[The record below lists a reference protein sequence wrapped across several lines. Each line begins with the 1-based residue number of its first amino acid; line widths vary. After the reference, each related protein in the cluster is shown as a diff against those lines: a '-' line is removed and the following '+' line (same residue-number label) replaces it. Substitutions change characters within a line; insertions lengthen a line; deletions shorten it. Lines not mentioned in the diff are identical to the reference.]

1 MSITELSI
9 KRPLLIT
16 VIFVTLIL
24 FGFIGYNNLSLNLLP
39 KFTTNM
45 VSVNTTYTG
54 ASPEEVLTSVTKPLE
69 DALSAVEGVDA
80 ISSSSQEGSS
90 SISLELTNSVS
101 TKDAQLDAERKVNQ
115 LLASLPQG
123 VDKPVVSR
131 MSSDDDPIL
140 KLSISSDMSDTKL
153 YDFIDNEIKPLLTN
167 IPGVSNV
174 SVIGGT
180 KRQINVAI
188 DNDKLKAYDLSLL
201 DVNSVVSSS
210 GASFPAGKIEN
221 DNNRYSLDLN
231 AKVQTVEQLRQ
242 VVVRQ
247 NSDGSRVLLKD
258 VASITD
264 GKENVTQLNRLNS
277 EPAIGIELKKQ
288 SDANTVEVS
297 KLAKQR
303 LEELKKTY
311 AADNF
316 DYHIASDQS
325 IYTQASADA
334 VVHDL
339 FLAIIIVSFV
349 MLFFLHSVRSA
360 TFVLVALPSAMI
372 PSFILMW
379 AFGFSLNMMTLMA
392 LSLVVGI
399 LVDDS
404 IVILENIYRHM
415 EMGKD
420 KRTAALD
427 GRNEIGFT
435 ALAITLVD
443 VVVFL
448 PLGFVGGM
456 IGNIVKE
463 YALVVVFSTLMSLLV
478 AFTLTPL
485 LVSRW
490 GKLTQLSKTS
500 LWGKANNW
508 FESLINNFREFYSKV
523 LKWSLG
529 HKRYVIITIFL
540 LIIGSVA
547 LIPAGFVGTE
557 FIPTS
562 DRGELNIQIDLAGNT
577 PLKETNEKVAQI
589 EKIILKHPEVVNV
602 FSKVGTQSGAAMGSN
617 ASSNS
622 NLAEI
627 SIQLTDV
634 NKRGISTVN
643 FGRKVRDE
651 IGQIPGVKPTI
662 KTVGMTGNA
671 SFDIQMNVE
680 GVNRDSIMKAAAIV
694 KEIFEKTPG
703 TDYVQYSTKEAKPQ
717 VSVILDHDKMAN
729 YGVTV
734 DDVGNAMQY
743 GFSGNDNT
751 KFRDNGEEYAVNL
764 QLDGSNTM
772 TIEDVRKFNVN
783 NSRGATIPLEAI
795 ATITETSSQSVLER
809 KDRLN
814 SVTVNAIA
822 VGRPSGSISDDI
834 KKEIAKVKLPAGVEV
849 VEAGFGKNQ
858 SDAFSSLFS
867 AVGLGI
873 LLIYLIMVAL
883 YESVV
888 YPFVVLFSLPVAIIG
903 AILALALTL
912 HTINLFS
919 ILGIIMLL
927 GLVAKNAIL
936 IVDFANQEKAKDM
949 SVKDAL
955 IAAGRERLRP
965 ILMTTLAM
973 ILGMLPMALSSDAGS
988 ETKNGMAWVIIGG
1001 LTSSMI
1007 FTLVFVP
1014 VMYTIIEGWKNKVN
1028 GWFRKKNVPAAEV
1041 QMKV

>member
-1 MSITELSI
+1 MSITEISI

-24 FGFIGYNNLSLNLLP
+24 FGIISYNSLSLNLLP

-45 VSVNTTYTG
+45 VSINTTYTG

-69 DALSAVEGVDA
+69 DALSSVEGVDA

-90 SISLELTNSVS
+90 SISLELTNSVNTS
-101 TKDAQLDAERKVNQ
+101 DAQLDAERKINQ
-115 LLASLPQG
+115 ILASLPDG
-123 VDKPVVSR
+123 VDDPVVSR

-140 KLSISSDMSDTKL
+140 KLSISSDMSDTEL

-167 IPGVSNV
+167 VPGVSDV
-174 SVIGGT
+174 TVIGGT
-180 KRQINVAI
+180 KRQINIEI
-188 DNDKLKAYDLSLL
+188 DNDKLKAYNLSLL
-201 DVNSVVSSS
+201 DVNSVVSTS
-210 GASFPAGKIEN
+210 GASFPSGKIESG
-221 DNNRYSLDLN
+221 NNRYSLDLN
-231 AKVQTVEQLRQ
+231 AKVQSVEQLRN

-247 NSDGSRVLLKD
+247 NEDGSRILLKD

-277 EPAIGIELKKQ
+277 EPAIGIEIKKQ
-288 SDANTVEVS
+288 TDANTVEVS
-297 KLAKQR
+297 KLAKER
-303 LEELKKTY
+303 LEELKKSY

-316 DYHIASDQS
+316 NYNIASDQS

-339 FLAIIIVSFV
+339 VLAIIIVSFV
-349 MLFFLHSVRSA
+349 MLFFLHSVRSS

-379 AFGFSLNMMTLMA
+379 VFDFSLNMMTLMS
-392 LSLVVGI
+392 LSLVVGV

-404 IVILENIYRHM
+404 IVILENIFRHM

-435 ALAITLVD
+435 AVAITLVD

-463 YALVVVFSTLMSLLV
+463 YALVVVFSTLMSLFV

-485 LVSRW
+485 LASRFA
-490 GKLTQLSKTS
+490 KLPHLSTTS
-500 LWGKANNW
+500 LWGKSNRW
-508 FESLINNFREFYSKV
+508 FESLIDNFRAFYSKILV
-523 LKWSLG
+523 WSLG
-529 HKRYVIITIFL
+529 HKRYVIIAIFL
-540 LIIGSVA
+540 MIVGSIA

-577 PLKETNEKVAQI
+577 PLKETNAKVAQI
-589 EKIILKHPEVVNV
+589 ESIILKHPEVVNV
-602 FSKVGTQSGAAMGSN
+602 FSKVGTQSGAGMGSN

-634 NKRGISTVN
+634 NERAISTVN

-651 IGQIPGVKPTI
+651 IMQLPGVKPTI

-671 SFDIQMNVE
+671 SFDIQMDVQ

-694 KEIFEKTPG
+694 KNIFEKTAG
-703 TDYVQYSTKEAKPQ
+703 TDYVQYSSKEAKPQ
-717 VSVILDHDKMAN
+717 VSIILDHDKMAN

-734 DDVGNAMQY
+734 NDVGSAVQY
-743 GFSGNDNT
+743 AFSGNDNT
-751 KFRDNGEEYAVNL
+751 KFREDGEEYAINL
-764 QLDGSNTM
+764 QLDGFNTM
-772 TIEDVRKFNVN
+772 TIEDVKRFNVK

-814 SVTVNAIA
+814 SVTINAIA
-822 VGRPSGSISDDI
+822 VGRASGSISDDI
-834 KKEIAKVKLPAGVEV
+834 KKEIAKVKFPAGAEV

-858 SDAFSSLFS
+858 SEAFCSLFM
-867 AVGLGI
+867 AVGIGI

-883 YESVV
+883 YESIV

-936 IVDFANQEKAKDM
+936 IVDFTNQEKEKGK

-955 IAAGRERLRP
+955 IEAGRERLRP

-1014 VMYTIIEGWKNKVN
+1014 VMYTIIEGWKVRFNAM
-1028 GWFRKKNVPAAEV
+1028 FLKKNSLV
-1041 QMKV
+1041 QNPVV

>member
-1 MSITELSI
+1 MTITELSI

-16 VIFVTLIL
+16 VIFVTLVL
-24 FGFIGYNNLSLNLLP
+24 FGIISYNSLSLNLLP
-39 KFTTNM
+39 KFTTNNI
-45 VSVNTTYTG
+45 SVNTTYTG

-69 DALSAVEGVDA
+69 DALSSVEGVDA

-90 SISLELTNSVS
+90 SVSLELTSSVS
-101 TKDAQLDAERKVNQ
+101 TSDAQLDAERKINQ
-115 LLASLPQG
+115 ILATLPEG
-123 VDKPVVSR
+123 VDDPVVSR

-140 KLSISSDMSDTKL
+140 KLSISSDMSDTEL

-167 IPGVSNV
+167 IPGVSDVN
-174 SVIGGT
+174 VIGGT

-188 DNDKLKAYDLSLL
+188 DNDKLKAYNLSLL
-201 DVNSVVSSS
+201 DVNSIVSSS
-210 GASFPAGKIEN
+210 GASFPSGKIESEK
-221 DNNRYSLDLN
+221 NRYSLDLN
-231 AKVQTVEQLRQ
+231 AKVQTVEQLRE

-247 NSDGSRVLLKD
+247 NEDGSRVLLKD
-258 VASITD
+258 VASVTD
-264 GKENVTQLNRLNS
+264 GKETITQLNRLNS
-277 EPAIGIELKKQ
+277 EPSIGIEIKKQ

-297 KLAKQR
+297 KLAKER
-303 LEELKKTY
+303 LEELKKSY
-311 AADNF
+311 ASYNF
-316 DYHIASDQS
+316 DYNIASDQS

-339 FLAIIIVSFV
+339 ILAIIIVSFV
-349 MLFFLHSVRSA
+349 MLFFLHSVRSS

-372 PSFILMW
+372 PTFILMW
-379 AFGFSLNMMTLMA
+379 VFDFSLNMMTLMA
-392 LSLVVGI
+392 LSLVVGV

-404 IVILENIYRHM
+404 IVILENIFRHM

-463 YALVVVFSTLMSLLV
+463 YALVVVFSTLMSLFV

-485 LVSRW
+485 LASRW
-490 GKLTQLSKTS
+490 AKLPHLSKTS
-500 LWGKANNW
+500 AWGKTNIW
-508 FESLINNFREFYSKV
+508 FESLIEDFREFYSKI
-523 LKWSLG
+523 LKWSLS
-529 HKRYVIITIFL
+529 HKRYVILTIFI
-540 LIIGSVA
+540 LIIGSIS

-557 FIPTS
+557 FIPAS
-562 DRGELNIQIDLAGNT
+562 DRGELNIQIDLAGKT
-577 PLKETNEKVAQI
+577 PLKETNAKVAQT
-589 EKIILKHPEVVNV
+589 ESIILKHPEVVNV
-602 FSKVGTQSGAAMGSN
+602 FSKVGTQSGASMGAN

-627 SIQLTDV
+627 SIQLIDV
-634 NKRGISTVN
+634 NERSISTVN
-643 FGRKVRDE
+643 FGKKVRDE
-651 IGQIPGVKPTI
+651 IMQIPGVKPTI

-671 SFDIQMNVE
+671 SFDIQMDIK
-680 GVNRDSIMKAAAIV
+680 GVNRDSIIKAAAIV
-694 KEIFEKTPG
+694 KDIFEKTAG
-703 TDYVQYSTKEAKPQ
+703 TDYVQYSSKEAKPQ
-717 VSVILDHDKMAN
+717 VSIVLDHEKMAT

-734 DDVGNAMQY
+734 NDVGNAVQY

-751 KFRDNGEEYAVNL
+751 KYKEDGEEYAINL
-764 QLDGSNTM
+764 QLDGSNTK
-772 TIEDVRKFNVN
+772 TIEDVRRFNVK
-783 NSRGATIPLEAI
+783 NSRGANIPLEAI
-795 ATITETSSQSVLER
+795 AAITETSSQSVLER

-814 SVTVNAIA
+814 SITVNAIA
-822 VGRPSGSISDDI
+822 VGRASGSISDDI
-834 KKEIAKVKLPAGVEV
+834 KKEIAKVKFPEGTEV
-849 VEAGFGKNQ
+849 AEAGFGKNQ
-858 SDAFSSLFS
+858 SDAFSSLFM
-867 AVGLGI
+867 AIGLGI
-873 LLIYLIMVAL
+873 LLIYLIMVGL
-883 YESVV
+883 YESIV

-936 IVDFANQEKAKDM
+936 IVDFANQEKEKGK
-949 SVKDAL
+949 SVRDAL
-955 IAAGRERLRP
+955 IEAGRERLRP

-973 ILGMLPMALSSDAGS
+973 IFGMLPMALSSDAGS

-1028 GWFRKKNVPAAEV
+1028 GWFGKKNETTAIAETE
-1041 QMKV
+1041 

>member
-24 FGFIGYNNLSLNLLP
+24 FGFISYNSLSLNLLP

-45 VSVNTTYTG
+45 VSVSTTYTG

-69 DALSAVEGVDA
+69 DALSSVEGVDA

-90 SISLELTNSVS
+90 SISLELTNSVNTS
-101 TKDAQLDAERKVNQ
+101 DAQLDAERKVNQ
-115 LLASLPQG
+115 ILASLPEG
-123 VDKPVVSR
+123 VDDPVVSR

-140 KLSISSDMSDTKL
+140 KLSISSDMSDTDL

-167 IPGVSNV
+167 IPGVSDV
-174 SVIGGT
+174 TVIGGT
-180 KRQINVAI
+180 ERQINIEI
-188 DNDKLKAYDLSLL
+188 DNDKLKAYNLSLL

-210 GASFPAGKIEN
+210 GASFPSGKIESG
-221 DNNRYSLDLN
+221 NNRYSLDLN
-231 AKVQTVEQLRQ
+231 AKVQTVEQLRD
-242 VVVRQ
+242 VVIRQ
-247 NSDGSRVLLKD
+247 NDDGSRVLLKD

-264 GKENVTQLNRLNS
+264 GKETATQLNRLNS
-277 EPAIGIELKKQ
+277 EPAIGIEIKKQ
-288 SDANTVEVS
+288 TDANTVEVS

-303 LEELKKTY
+303 LEELKKSY

-316 DYHIASDQS
+316 DYNIASDQS

-349 MLFFLHSVRSA
+349 MLFFLHSVRSS

-379 AFGFSLNMMTLMA
+379 IFGFSLNMMTLMA
-392 LSLVVGI
+392 LSLVVGV

-404 IVILENIYRHM
+404 IVILENIFRHM

-463 YALVVVFSTLMSLLV
+463 YALVVVFSTLMSLFV

-485 LVSRW
+485 LASRW
-490 GKLTQLSKTS
+490 GKLTQLSKTT
-500 LWGKANNW
+500 LWGKTNLW
-508 FESLINNFREFYSKV
+508 FESLIDNFREFYSNV

-529 HKRYVIITIFL
+529 HKRYVIIAIFL
-540 LIIGSVA
+540 LIIGSIA

-557 FIPTS
+557 FIPQS
-562 DRGELNIQIDLAGNT
+562 DRGELNIQIDLAGST
-577 PLKETNEKVAQI
+577 PLKETNAKVAQI
-589 EKIILKHPEVVNV
+589 ERIILKHPEVVNV
-602 FSKVGTQSGAAMGSN
+602 FSKVGTQSGTSMGSN
-617 ASSNS
+617 SSSNS

-634 NKRGISTVN
+634 NERSISTVN

-651 IGQIPGVKPTI
+651 IMQIPGVKPTI

-671 SFDIQMNVE
+671 SFDIQMDVQ

-694 KEIFEKTPG
+694 KNIFEKTAG

-717 VSVILDHDKMAN
+717 VSIVLDHDKMAS
-729 YGVTV
+729 YAVTTN
-734 DDVGNAMQY
+734 DVGNAVQY
-743 GFSGNDNT
+743 GFNGNDNT
-751 KFRDNGEEYAVNL
+751 KFRDDGEEYAINL
-764 QLDGSNTM
+764 QLDGSNTT
-772 TIEDVRKFNVN
+772 TIEDVKRFNVK

-814 SVTVNAIA
+814 SVTINAIA
-822 VGRPSGSISDDI
+822 VGRASGSISDDI
-834 KKEIAKVKLPAGVEV
+834 KKELEKVKFPAGAEV

-858 SDAFSSLFS
+858 NDAFSSLFS

-883 YESVV
+883 YESIV

-936 IVDFANQEKAKDM
+936 IVDFTNQEKEKGM

-955 IAAGRERLRP
+955 VEAGRERLRP

-1028 GWFRKKNVPAAEV
+1028 GWFKKKNDQATEV
-1041 QMKV
+1041 QADV

>member
-16 VIFVTLIL
+16 VVFVILIL

-39 KFTTNM
+39 KFTTNV
-45 VSVNTTYTG
+45 VSVSTSYVG
-54 ASPEEVLTSVTKPLE
+54 ASPDEVLTSVTKPLE
-69 DALSAVEGVDA
+69 DALSSVEGVDA
-80 ISSSSQEGSS
+80 ISSTSREGSS
-90 SISLELTNSVS
+90 TISLELTSSVS
-101 TKDAQLDAERKVNQ
+101 TSDAQLDAERKVNQ
-115 LLASLPQG
+115 ILASLPEG
-123 VDKPVVSR
+123 VDDPVVSR

-140 KLSISSDMSDTKL
+140 KLSISSDMSDTDL
-153 YDFIDNEIKPLLTN
+153 YDFVDNEIKPLLTN
-167 IPGVSNV
+167 IPGVSDVN
-174 SVIGGT
+174 VIGGT
-180 KRQINVAI
+180 KRQINIEV
-188 DNDKLKAYDLSLL
+188 DNDKLKSYNLSLL

-221 DNNRYSLDLN
+221 NNNRYSLDLN
-231 AKVQTVEQLRQ
+231 AKVQTVEQLRN

-247 NSDGSRVLLKD
+247 NNDGSRVLLKD
-258 VASITD
+258 VAFVVD
-264 GKENVTQLNRLNS
+264 GKENVTELNRLNS
-277 EPAIGIELKKQ
+277 EPAIGIEIKKQ
-288 SDANTVEVS
+288 TDANTVEVS
-297 KLAKQR
+297 KLAKER

-311 AADNF
+311 SANNF

-325 IYTQASADA
+325 VYTQSSADA

-339 FLAIIIVSFV
+339 FLAVIIVSFV
-349 MLFFLHSVRSA
+349 MLFFMHSVRSSM
-360 TFVLVALPSAMI
+360 FVLVALPSAMI

-379 AFGFSLNMMTLMA
+379 AFGFSLNLMTLMS

-448 PLGFVGGM
+448 PLGLVDGM

-485 LVSRW
+485 LASRW
-490 GKLTQLSKTS
+490 AKLTHLSKTS
-500 LWGKANNW
+500 LWGKINIW
-508 FESLINNFREFYSKV
+508 FESLIDNFREFYTNV
-523 LKWSLG
+523 LKWSLS
-529 HKRYVIITIFL
+529 HKRYVIIAVSVC
-540 LIIGSVA
+540 IIGSIA
-547 LIPAGFVGTE
+547 LIPSGFVGTE
-557 FIPTS
+557 FIPQS
-562 DRGELNIQIDLAGNT
+562 DRGELNIQIDLAGST
-577 PLKETNEKVAQI
+577 PLKETNRKVSEI
-589 EKIILKHPEVVNV
+589 ESIILKHPEVVNV
-602 FSKVGTQSGAAMGSN
+602 FSKVGTQNGASMGAS

-627 SIQLTDV
+627 SIQLVDV
-634 NKRGISTVN
+634 KERSMSTAD
-643 FGRKVRDE
+643 FGKQVRDE
-651 IGQIPGVKPTI
+651 IMQIPGVKPTI

-671 SFDIQMNVE
+671 SFDIQMDVR
-680 GVNRDSIMKAAAIV
+680 GVNRDSILKAAAMV
-694 KEIFEKTPG
+694 KEVFEKTPG
-703 TDYVQYSTKEAKPQ
+703 TDYVQYSSKEAKPQ
-717 VSVILDHDKMAN
+717 ISIVLDHEKTASYAM
-729 YGVTV
+729 TV
-734 DDVGNAMQY
+734 DEVGMAVQY
-743 GFSGNDNT
+743 GFRGNDNT
-751 KFRDNGEEYAVNL
+751 KFRDNGEEYVINL
-764 QLDGSNTM
+764 QLDGSSAM
-772 TIEDVRKFNVN
+772 TIDDVRRFNVKN
-783 NSRGATIPLEAI
+783 ARGATVPLDAI
-795 ATITETSSQSVLER
+795 ATISETSGQSVLER

-814 SVTVNAIA
+814 SITINAIA
-822 VGRPSGSISDDI
+822 VGRPSGSISEDL
-834 KKEIAKVKLPAGVEV
+834 KKEIEEIKLPEGTQV

-858 SDAFSSLFS
+858 NEAFNSLFA

-936 IVDFANQEKAKDM
+936 IVDFTNQEKEKGL

-955 IAAGRERLRP
+955 IEAGRERLRP

-1028 GWFRKKNVPAAEV
+1028 GWFRKKDVPSTEV
-1041 QMKV
+1041 QGS

>member
-16 VIFVTLIL
+16 VMFVTLIL
-24 FGFIGYNNLSLNLLP
+24 FGIIGYNSLSLNLLP
-39 KFTTNM
+39 KFTTNV

-54 ASPEEVLTSVTKPLE
+54 ASPEEVLASVTEPLE
-69 DALSAVEGVDA
+69 DALSSVEGVDA

-101 TKDAQLDAERKVNQ
+101 TADAQLDAERKVNEI
-115 LLASLPQG
+115 LASLPED
-123 VDKPVVSR
+123 VDDPVVSR
-131 MSSDDDPIL
+131 MSSDDEPIL
-140 KLSISSDMSDTKL
+140 KLSITANMSDTEL

-167 IPGVSNV
+167 ITGVSDV

-180 KRQINVAI
+180 KRQINIDI
-188 DNDKLKAYDLSLL
+188 DNDKLKAYNLSLL
-201 DVNSVVSSS
+201 DVNSVISTSD
-210 GASFPAGKIEN
+210 ASFPAGKIES

-231 AKVQTVEQLRQ
+231 AKVQTVEQLRN
-242 VVVRQ
+242 VVLRQ
-247 NSDGSRVLLKD
+247 NIDGSRVLLKD

-264 GKENVTQLNRLNS
+264 GKENATQLNRLNS
-277 EPAIGIELKKQ
+277 EPAIGIEIKKQ
-288 SDANTVEVS
+288 TDANTVAVS

-303 LEELKKTY
+303 LEELKADY

-316 DYHIASDQS
+316 EYNIASDQS
-325 IYTQASADA
+325 TYTQASADA

-339 FLAIIIVSFV
+339 LLAVIIVSFV
-349 MLFFLHSVRSA
+349 MLFFLHSVRSSM
-360 TFVLVALPSAMI
+360 FVLVALPSAMI
-372 PSFILMW
+372 PTFIMMW
-379 AFGFSLNMMTLMA
+379 AFGYSLNMMTLMS

-404 IVILENIYRHM
+404 IVILENIFRHM

-443 VVVFL
+443 VVGFL
-448 PLGFVGGM
+448 PLALVGGM

-463 YALVVVFSTLMSLLV
+463 YAMVVVFSTLLSLLV

-485 LVSRW
+485 LASRW
-490 GKLTQLSKTS
+490 AKLTHLSKTS
-500 LWGKANNW
+500 LWGKTNRW
-508 FESLINNFREFYSKV
+508 FESLIDDLREFYSKV
-523 LKWSLG
+523 LIWSLG
-529 HKRYVIITIFL
+529 HKRYVIIAISV

-547 LIPAGFVGTE
+547 LIPIGFVGTE

-577 PLKETNEKVAQI
+577 PLNKTNEKVAQI
-589 EKIILKHPEVVNV
+589 ESIILKHPEVVNV
-602 FSKVGTQSGAAMGSN
+602 FSKVGTQSGAGMGANS
-617 ASSNS
+617 SSNS

-627 SIQLTDV
+627 SIQLIDV
-634 NKRGISTVN
+634 NERAISTVD

-651 IGQIPGVKPTI
+651 IMQIPGVKPTI
-662 KTVGMTGNA
+662 KTVGMTGSAN
-671 SFDIQMNVE
+671 FDIQMDVR
-680 GVNRDSIMKAAAIV
+680 GVNTDSIMKAAAIV
-694 KEIFEKTPG
+694 KDIFEKTPG

-717 VSVILDHDKMAN
+717 VSIALDHEKMAS
-729 YGVTV
+729 YAVTV
-734 DDVGNAMQY
+734 NDVGNSVQY
-743 GFSGNDNT
+743 AFSGSDNT
-751 KFRDNGEEYAVNL
+751 KFRDKGEEYAVNL
-764 QLDGSNTM
+764 ELDASNTM
-772 TIEDVRKFNVN
+772 TIEDVRKFNVQ
-783 NSRGATIPLEAI
+783 NSRGASIPLEAI

-809 KDRLN
+809 TDRLN
-814 SVTVNAIA
+814 SVTINAIA
-822 VGRPSGSISDDI
+822 VGRPSGSISMEI
-834 KKEIAKVKLPAGVEV
+834 KEQLENVDFPAGVQV

-858 SDAFSSLFS
+858 NDAFSSLFS

-873 LLIYLIMVAL
+873 LLMYLIMVAL

-912 HTINLFS
+912 NTINLFS

-936 IVDFANQEKAKDM
+936 IVDFANQEKEKSM
-949 SVKDAL
+949 SVRDAL
-955 IAAGRERLRP
+955 VSAGRERLRP

-973 ILGMLPMALSSDAGS
+973 VFGLLPMALSSDAGS

-1014 VMYTIIEGWKNKVN
+1014 VMYTVIESGKNKVN
-1028 GWFRKKNVPAAEV
+1028 GWFGIKKETPVVAEA
-1041 QMKV
+1041 K

>member
-1 MSITELSI
+1 MTITELSI

-16 VIFVTLIL
+16 VLFTTLIL
-24 FGFIGYNNLSLNLLP
+24 FGIIGYNDLSLNLLP

-54 ASPEEVLTSVTKPLE
+54 ASPDEVLTSVTKPLE
-69 DALSAVEGVDA
+69 DALSSVEGVDA

-115 LLASLPQG
+115 ILATLPAG
-123 VDKPVVSR
+123 VDDPVVSR

-140 KLSISSDMSDTKL
+140 KLSISSDRSDTDL

-167 IPGVSNV
+167 IPGVSDVN
-174 SVIGGT
+174 VIGGT
-180 KRQINVAI
+180 KRQINVEI
-188 DNDKLKAYDLSLL
+188 DNNKLKAYNLSLL

-221 DNNRYSLDLN
+221 GNNRYSLDLS
-231 AKVQTVEQLRQ
+231 AKVRTVEQLRN
-242 VVVRQ
+242 VVVKQ
-247 NSDGSRVLLKD
+247 NDDGSRILLKD
-258 VASITD
+258 VASIID
-264 GKENVTQLNRLNS
+264 GKEKVTQLNRLNS
-277 EPAIGIELKKQ
+277 EPAIGIEIKKQ

-297 KLAKQR
+297 KLAKER
-303 LEELKKTY
+303 LEELKKSY
-311 AADNF
+311 ATNNF
-316 DYHIASDQS
+316 NYHIASDQS
-325 IYTQASADA
+325 VYTQASADA

-339 FLAIIIVSFV
+339 FLAVIIVSFV
-349 MLFFLHSVRSA
+349 MLFFLHSVRSSM
-360 TFVLVALPSAMI
+360 FVLVALPSAMI

-404 IVILENIYRHM
+404 IVILENIFRHM

-420 KRTAALD
+420 KRIAALD

-485 LVSRW
+485 LASRW
-490 GKLTQLSKTS
+490 AKLTHLNENT
-500 LWGKANNW
+500 LWGKANIW
-508 FESLINNFREFYSKV
+508 FESLIDNFREFYSKI

-529 HKRYVIITIFL
+529 HKRYVILTIFV
-540 LIIGSVA
+540 LIIGSIA

-557 FIPTS
+557 FIPQS
-562 DRGELNIQIDLAGNT
+562 DRGELNIQIDLAGST
-577 PLKETNEKVAQI
+577 PLQETNSKVAQI
-589 EKIILKHPEVVNV
+589 EKIILKHPEVVNI
-602 FSKVGTQSGAAMGSN
+602 FSKVGTQSGASMGAN

-622 NLAEI
+622 NLAEL

-634 NKRGISTVN
+634 SERSISTAD
-643 FGRKVRDE
+643 FGKKVRDE
-651 IGQIPGVKPTI
+651 IMQIPGVKPTI

-671 SFDIQMNVE
+671 NFDIQMDIE

-717 VSVILDHDKMAN
+717 VSIVLDHDKMAN
-729 YGVTV
+729 YAVTTN
-734 DDVGNAMQY
+734 DVGNAVQY

-751 KFRDNGEEYAVNL
+751 KFTDDGEQYAVNL
-764 QLDGSNTM
+764 QLDGSNTK
-772 TIEDVRKFNVN
+772 TIEDVRKFNVK
-783 NSRGATIPLEAI
+783 NSRGATIPLSAI

-814 SVTVNAIA
+814 SVTINAIA

-834 KKEIAKVKLPAGVEV
+834 KSEIAKVKFPEGAQV
-849 VEAGFGKNQ
+849 VEAGMGKNQ
-858 SDAFSSLFS
+858 SDAFSSLFM

-873 LLIYLIMVAL
+873 LLIYLIMVGL

-936 IVDFANQEKAKDM
+936 IVDFANQEKEKGL
-949 SVKDAL
+949 SVRDAL
-955 IAAGRERLRP
+955 IEAGRERLRP

-973 ILGMLPMALSSDAGS
+973 IFGMLPMALSSDAGS

-1028 GWFRKKNVPAAEV
+1028 GWFGRKIENPAITKAE
-1041 QMKV
+1041 